1 MLISNLSKAEG
12 NIQEASRQYKTKAS
26 SNLFFLCHLGKLLGS
41 AMSLCVLPPSPLHTQ
56 TFYSQVLGHYGSS
69 VLCQPFIMGGL
80 ERRGDKKKSS
90 HGAATLCSIHLQSL
104 EGRRASVLP
113 REDIVHAP
121 V

>member
-26 SNLFFLCHLGKLLGS
+26 SNLFFLCHPGKLLGS

-80 ERRGDKKKSS
+80 ERRGDKKNNNNP
-90 HGAATLCSIHLQSL
+90 SL
-104 EGRRASVLP
+104 E
-113 REDIVHAP
+113 RETLNEAYTLKY
-121 V
+121 